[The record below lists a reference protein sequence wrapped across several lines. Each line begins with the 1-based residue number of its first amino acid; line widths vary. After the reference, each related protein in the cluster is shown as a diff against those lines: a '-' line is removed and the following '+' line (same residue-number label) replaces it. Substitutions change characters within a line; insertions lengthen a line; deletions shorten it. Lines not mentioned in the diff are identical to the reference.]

1 MLPPHFRHIWRLPA
15 RAFRGAFLGV
25 LTATCLT
32 AGHGGAAHAQD
43 VARQL
48 AASEPSRPSAETAF
62 LAPGLR
68 NLDPRA
74 PSEPLPRVLS
84 EADVRRYK
92 DVFRLQDEGKLRA
105 ADRLIRAIEDRLLM
119 GHVLAQR
126 YLHPTAYRSSWR
138 DLRGWLALYADH
150 PDADRIHRLA
160 MKRKPS
166 GAPAPTAPTSGYLG
180 GNGADHVVDVT
191 LYVSPRQR
199 STAEKAAIRNLK
211 RDLRRLV
218 TRGRPSAAL
227 GRLSRKDARDLLD
240 PVEFADQRGKI
251 ANGYF
256 VMGKDE
262 EALRLASASAQE
274 AGKVVPWV
282 HWTAGLAAWRLGQVE
297 TATGHFQA
305 LAMADRASRMLRAA
319 GAYWASRG
327 LLQQERPAEATR
339 WLARAAQFPLTFYG
353 LLGRRALGV
362 EVPFDWSLPRVTV
375 AKTTALAAHD
385 GGRRA
390 FALMQ
395 VGQAERAEKEW
406 RKLFPRLDE
415 SLREPLMTIAAR
427 NDMPGLAI
435 RLAGI
440 IRVSTGRT
448 YHAALFPLPSWMP
461 QDGFEIDRALIY
473 GIIRQESGFDTRARS
488 ARGARGLMQLMP
500 KTANYVDEDDELDN
514 RHELYVPELNLAL
527 GQRYIAH
534 LLDLD
539 RVEGD
544 MFRLLAAYNAGPGN
558 LGKWSKRVDYRDD
571 PLLFIES
578 IPSRET
584 REYIEK
590 VLANV
595 WVYRFRLG
603 QPVPS
608 LDQVAAGDWPRYE
621 SADRSSGPVMRDA
634 RY

>member
-1 MLPPHFRHIWRLPA
+1 MPGRDL
-15 RAFRGAFLGV
+15 RGAILGSLAIV
-25 LTATCLT
+25 AVAVC
-32 AGHGGAAHAQD
+32 APASIRAQD
-43 VARQL
+43 VGEAFQANAPRL
-48 AASEPSRPSAETAF
+48 NVSGLETAF
-62 LAPGLR
+62 LSPERLPTDDRRGVSAQM
-68 NLDPRA
+68 PR
-74 PSEPLPRVLS
+74 LLS
-84 EADVRRYK
+84 RGDVRRYQEI
-92 DVFRLQDEGKLRA
+92 FRLQEEGKLRA
-105 ADRLIRAIEDRLLM
+105 ADRVIRTLEDRMLM

-126 YLHPTAYRSSWR
+126 FLHPTAYRATWR

-160 MKRKPS
+160 LKRKPA
-166 GAPAPTAPTSGYLG
+166 GTPDPDAPTPGYLG
-180 GNGADHVVDVT
+180 GSGADAVIDVT
-191 LYVSPRQR
+191 LYVSPRPRTPAQR
-199 STAEKAAIRNLK
+199 EAVVGLK
-211 RDLRRLV
+211 RELRRLV
-218 TRGRPSAAL
+218 QAGRTGAAL
-227 GRLSRKDARDLLD
+227 DRLSRRDARDLLD

-251 ANGYF
+251 ALAYF
-256 VMGKDE
+256 VQGEDE
-262 EALRLASASAQE
+262 EALRLASASARE
-274 AGKVVPWV
+274 AGDVVPQV
-282 HWTAGLAAWRLGQVE
+282 RWTAGLAAWRLGRTAESVE
-297 TATGHFQA
+297 QFQSV
-305 LAMADRASRMLRAA
+305 AMSDRASRTLRSA

-327 LLQQERPAEATR
+327 HIQLGQPGEATR

-353 LLGRRALGV
+353 LLGRQALGV
-362 EVPFDWSLPRVTV
+362 EVPFDWTLPRLTV
-375 AKTTALAAHD
+375 ARLTALAAHD

-390 FALMQ
+390 FALLQ
-395 VGQAERAEKEW
+395 AGQSERAEKEW

-415 SLREPLMTIAAR
+415 SLREPLMAIAAQ

-440 IRVSTGRT
+440 VRVSTGRT

-461 QDGFEIDRALIY
+461 QSGFAIDRALIY
-473 GIIRQESGFDTRARS
+473 GIIRQESGFDRRARS
-488 ARGARGLMQLMP
+488 PRGARGLMQLMP
-500 KTANYVDEDDELDN
+500 RTASFVDEDDELDH
-514 RHELYVPELNLAL
+514 RHELYVPELNIAL

-558 LGKWSKRVDYRDD
+558 LGKWTRRVDFRDD

-578 IPSRET
+578 IPSPET

-603 QPVPS
+603 QRVPS
-608 LDQVAAGDWPRYE
+608 LERVAAGDWPRYE
-621 SADRSSGPVMRDA
+621 SANPASSPVVKDA

>member
-1 MLPPHFRHIWRLPA
+1 MA
-15 RAFRGAFLGV
+15 R
-25 LTATCLT
+25 
-32 AGHGGAAHAQD
+32 AQD
-43 VARQL
+43 VGEML
-48 AASEPSRPSAETAF
+48 AANDPAMTSGGETAF
-62 LAPGLR
+62 LAPGLGG
-68 NLDPRA
+68 LDQRPR
-74 PSEPLPRVLS
+74 SEPLPRVLS
-84 EADVRRYK
+84 DADARRYREI
-92 DVFRLQDEGKLRA
+92 FRLQDQGKLRA
-105 ADRLIRAIEDRLLM
+105 ADRLMRSLEDRILM

-160 MKRKPS
+160 MKRKPAAA
-166 GAPAPTAPTSGYLG
+166 GAPTSPTSGYLG
-180 GNGADHVVDVT
+180 GNGADHVVDVI
-191 LYVSPRQR
+191 LYVSPRER
-199 STAEKAAIRNLK
+199 STAEQAALRQLK
-211 RDLRRLV
+211 RELRRLV
-218 TRGRPSAAL
+218 QRGRPGAAL
-227 GRLSRKDARDLLD
+227 SRLSRSDARELFDK
-240 PVEFADQRGKI
+240 VEFADQRGKI

-256 VMGKDE
+256 MQGADE
-262 EALRLASASAQE
+262 EALRLAGVSAEE
-274 AGKVVPWV
+274 AGGTVPWV
-282 HWTAGLAAWRLGQVE
+282 HWTAGLAAWRLGRVE
-297 TATGHFQA
+297 IATEHFQA
-305 LAMADRASRMLRAA
+305 LAMSDRASRMLRAA

-327 LLQQERPAEATR
+327 HLQQQRPADATR

-362 EVPFDWSLPRVTV
+362 EVPFDWSLPRLTV
-375 AKTTALAAHD
+375 AKLTALAAHD
-385 GGRRA
+385 GGRRG
-390 FALMQ
+390 FALLQ
-395 VGQAERAEKEW
+395 VGQSERAEKEW

-461 QDGFEIDRALIY
+461 QDGFAIDRALIY
-473 GIIRQESGFDTRARS
+473 GIIRQESGFDPRARS

-500 KTANYVDEDDELDN
+500 RTASYVDEDDELDH
-514 RHELYVPELNLAL
+514 RHELYIPELNIAL
-527 GQRYIAH
+527 GQRYITH

-558 LGKWSKRVDYRDD
+558 LGKWSRRVDYRDD

-595 WVYRFRLG
+595 WVYRYRLG
-603 QPVPS
+603 QPLPS
-608 LDQVAAGDWPRYE
+608 LDRVAAGDWPRYE
-621 SADRSSGPVMRDA
+621 SADDSPGPVVRDA

>member
-1 MLPPHFRHIWRLPA
+1 MPG
-15 RAFRGAFLGV
+15 RAFRGAILGAL
-25 LTATCLT
+25 LTASLV
-32 AGHGGAAHAQD
+32 AGTPDRARSQD
-43 VARQL
+43 VGEML
-48 AASEPSRPSAETAF
+48 AAGEAAAPRDNAETAF
-62 LAPGLR
+62 LAPGLLGGDLYGR
-68 NLDPRA
+68 
-74 PSEPLPRVLS
+74 SEPLPRFLS
-84 EADVRRYK
+84 DADVRRYK
-92 DVFRLQDEGKLRA
+92 EIFRLQDEGKLRA
-105 ADRLIRAIEDRLLM
+105 ADRVMRGLDDRILM

-150 PDADRIHRLA
+150 PDADRLYRLA
-160 MKRKPS
+160 MKRKPADA
-166 GAPAPTAPTSGYLG
+166 GAPTSPTSGYLG
-180 GNGADHVVDVT
+180 GNGADHVIDVT

-199 STAEKAAIRNLK
+199 SSAEQAQIRHLK
-211 RDLRRLV
+211 RDLRRLIQ
-218 TRGRPSAAL
+218 RGRPGAAL
-227 GRLSRKDARDLLD
+227 SRLSQRDSRKLLD
-240 PVEFADQRGKI
+240 PVEFADLRGKV

-256 VMGKDE
+256 VLGEDE
-262 EALRLASASAQE
+262 EALRLAKVSAEE
-274 AGKVVPWV
+274 AGETVPWV
-282 HWTAGLAAWRLGQVE
+282 HWTAGLAAWRLGLTE
-297 TATGHFQA
+297 ASTAHFQA
-305 LAMADRASRMLRAA
+305 LAMADRASRTLRAA

-327 LLQQERPAEATR
+327 HLLLQRPADATR

-362 EVPFDWSLPRVTV
+362 EVPFDWSLPRLTV
-375 AKTTALAAHD
+375 AKLTALAAYD

-390 FALMQ
+390 FALLQ
-395 VGQAERAEKEW
+395 VGQPERAEKEW

-415 SLREPLMTIAAR
+415 SLREPLMTIAAD

-440 IRVSTGRT
+440 VRVSTGRT

-461 QDGFEIDRALIY
+461 QAGFNIDRALIY
-473 GIIRQESGFDTRARS
+473 GIIRQESGFDPRARS

-500 KTANYVDEDDELDN
+500 RTASYVDEDDELDN
-514 RHELYVPELNLAL
+514 RHELYVPELNIGL

-558 LGKWSKRVDYRDD
+558 LGKWSRRVDYRDD

-595 WVYRFRLG
+595 WVYRYRLG

-608 LDQVAAGDWPRYE
+608 LDRVAAGDWPRYE
-621 SADRSSGPVMRDA
+621 SADHPPAPVVRDA

>member
-1 MLPPHFRHIWRLPA
+1 MPSRVI
-15 RAFRGAFLGV
+15 RGTVLGAL
-25 LTATCLT
+25 LTT
-32 AGHGGAAHAQD
+32 ALVAGAAGVACAQD
-43 VARQL
+43 VGEML
-48 AASEPSRPSAETAF
+48 AANEPQVSLDAETAF
-62 LAPGLR
+62 LAPELHGL
-68 NLDPRA
+68 DSRA
-74 PSEPLPRVLS
+74 RFGSLPHILS
-84 EADVRRYK
+84 DADARRYK
-92 DVFRLQDEGKLRA
+92 EIFRLQVQGKLRA
-105 ADRLIRAIEDRLLM
+105 ADRVMRTVEDRILM

-126 YLHPTAYRSSWR
+126 FLHPTAYRSTWR
-138 DLRGWLALYADH
+138 DLRGWMALYADH
-150 PDADRIHRLA
+150 PDAERIYRLA
-160 MKRKPS
+160 LRRKPA
-166 GAPAPTAPTSGYLG
+166 GAGAPTSPTPGYLG
-180 GNGADHVVDVT
+180 GNGADHVVDVV
-191 LYVSPRQR
+191 LYVSPRER
-199 STAEKAAIRNLK
+199 SAAERAALRQLK
-211 RDLRRLV
+211 RDLRGLV
-218 TRGRPSAAL
+218 KRGRPSAAL
-227 GRLSRKDARDLLD
+227 SRLSRRDARDLLD
-240 PVEFADQRGKI
+240 KVEFADQRGKI
-251 ANGYF
+251 AKGFF
-256 VMGKDE
+256 VYSDDA
-262 EALRLASASAQE
+262 EALRLAELSAEE
-274 AGKVVPWV
+274 AGQTVPGV
-282 HWTAGLAAWRLGQVE
+282 HWTAGLAAWRLGKIE
-297 TATGHFQA
+297 TAVEHFQA

-327 LLQQERPAEATR
+327 LLQQQRPAEATR

-362 EVPFDWSLPRVTV
+362 EVPFDWSLPRLTV
-375 AKTTALAAHD
+375 AKLTALAAHD

-390 FALMQ
+390 FALLQ
-395 VGQAERAEKEW
+395 VGESDRDEKEW

-440 IRVSTGRT
+440 VRVSTGRT

-461 QDGFEIDRALIY
+461 QDGFAIDRALVY
-473 GIIRQESGFDTRARS
+473 GIIRQESGFDPRARS

-500 KTANYVDEDDELDN
+500 RTASYVDEDDELDH
-514 RHELYVPELNLAL
+514 RHELYVPELNIQL
-527 GQRYIAH
+527 GQRYLSH

-558 LGKWSKRVDYRDD
+558 LGRWSKRVDYRND

-595 WVYRFRLG
+595 WVYRYRLG
-603 QPVPS
+603 QPLPS

-621 SADRSSGPVMRDA
+621 SADHSSGPLVQDA

>member
-1 MLPPHFRHIWRLPA
+1 MPRRVV
-15 RAFRGAFLGV
+15 RGVILGV
-25 LTATCLT
+25 LVAAAAV
-32 AGHGGAAHAQD
+32 AGAPDRLRAQD
-43 VARQL
+43 VGEIL
-48 AASEPSRPSAETAF
+48 AATEAESPRVSAETAF
-62 LAPGLR
+62 LAPDLRGSDLSGL
-68 NLDPRA
+68 A
-74 PSEPLPRVLS
+74 EPLPRFLS
-84 EADVRRYK
+84 DADVRRYK
-92 DVFRLQDEGKLRA
+92 EIFRLQDEGKLRA
-105 ADRLIRAIEDRLLM
+105 ADRLMRGIDDRTLM

-126 YLHPTAYRSSWR
+126 YLHPTAYRSTWP
-138 DLRGWLALYADH
+138 DLRDWLAKYADH

-160 MKRKPS
+160 VKRKPATA
-166 GAPAPTAPTSGYLG
+166 GAPTAPTGGYLG
-180 GNGADHVVDVT
+180 GNGADHVIDVT

-199 STAEKAAIRNLK
+199 SSAEQAAIRQVK
-211 RDLRRLV
+211 RDMRRLI
-218 TRGRPSAAL
+218 RAGRPGAAL
-227 GRLSRKDARDLLD
+227 SRLSQRDVRNLLD

-256 VMGKDE
+256 VLGDDK
-262 EALRLASASAQE
+262 EALRLAMLSAEE
-274 AGKVVPWV
+274 AGVTVPWV
-282 HWTAGLAAWRLGQVE
+282 HWTAGLAAWRLGLIE
-297 TATGHFQA
+297 AATEHFQA

-327 LLQQERPAEATR
+327 QLQQQRPADATR

-362 EVPFDWSLPRVTV
+362 EVPFDWSLPRLTV
-375 AKTTALAAHD
+375 ARLAALAAHD

-390 FALMQ
+390 FALLQ
-395 VGQAERAEKEW
+395 VGQTGRAEKEW

-415 SLREPLMTIAAR
+415 SLREPLMTIAAD

-440 IRVSTGRT
+440 VRVSTGRT

-461 QDGFEIDRALIY
+461 QAGFNIDRALIY
-473 GIIRQESGFDTRARS
+473 GIIRQESGFDPRARS

-500 KTANYVDEDDELDN
+500 RTASYVDEDDELDN
-514 RHELYVPELNLAL
+514 RHELYVPELNIGL

-558 LGKWSKRVDYRDD
+558 LGKWSRRVDYRDD

-595 WVYRFRLG
+595 WVYRYRLG

-608 LDQVAAGDWPRYE
+608 LDRVAAGDWPRYE
-621 SADRSSGPVMRDA
+621 SADQSPVPVVRDA